1 MDISIMSN
9 ENFKDY
15 KIRLCKNKDIYNLSW
30 NMVADLLNSVSGNN
44 FNESTYRKWWK
55 AYQEGFED
63 KDKQNKNMN

>member
-1 MDISIMSN
+1 MDINIMSN

-55 AYQEGFED
+55 CIIVENIKSNIFSTWY
-63 KDKQNKNMN
+63 